1 MSRPAQRRRSL
12 PLLILTI
19 LALLT
24 TGATPASAA
33 ASTLTLDHAT
43 YTPGQNVV
51 ATYSTGQVSA
61 KNWVGIYASDS
72 TPGQVSSLVWAYA
85 PDASGSVTLSTSSLS
100 PGSYRA
106 HFLYNDGYTDLTP
119 SIFFTVLS
127 TTSTSTPNGALCTG
141 QTGYAQ
147 GQALLAS
154 YATTRVSAT
163 NWIGVYAAGQQP
175 GSTNALVWAY
185 APNATGSASL
195 STSALSPGNY
205 TAYFL
210 YAGGYTQL
218 AAPTPFAVTAAGPG
232 SVNLIINGDA
242 ECGNPSASG
251 YDGVT
256 VPGWQATG
264 LPSIVGY
271 NTGNGFPSPST
282 AGPAIPSVRY
292 RSSHRSTVGRDTP
305 ASAATSCFCRFSA
318 RHNTIRARVA
328 TVA

>member
-1 MSRPAQRRRSL
+1 TDGFTHAGEAGISAPRHLYRRPRFVRRMNRRAAPRVRFTVIRTVFAFLATFPTQRTVMSRPAQRRRSL

-85 PDASGSVTLSTSSLS
+85 PDASGSVTLSTSSLN

-127 TTSTSTPNGALCTG
+127 TTSTSTPNSALCTG
-141 QTGYAQ
+141 QTSYAQ

-195 STSALSPGNY
+195 S
-205 TAYFL
+205 
-210 YAGGYTQL
+210 
-218 AAPTPFAVTAAGPG
+218 
-232 SVNLIINGDA
+232 
-242 ECGNPSASG
+242 
-251 YDGVT
+251 
-256 VPGWQATG
+256 
-264 LPSIVGY
+264 
-271 NTGNGFPSPST
+271 
-282 AGPAIPSVRY
+282 
-292 RSSHRSTVGRDTP
+292 
-305 ASAATSCFCRFSA
+305 
-318 RHNTIRARVA
+318 
-328 TVA
+328 

>member
-1 MSRPAQRRRSL
+1 TDGFTHAGEAGISAPRHLYRRPRFVRRMNRRAAPRVRFTVIRTVFAFLATFPTQRTVMSRPAQRRRSL

-106 HFLYNDGYTDLTP
+106 HFLYNDGY
-119 SIFFTVLS
+119 
-127 TTSTSTPNGALCTG
+127 A
-141 QTGYAQ
+141 
-147 GQALLAS
+147 
-154 YATTRVSAT
+154 
-163 NWIGVYAAGQQP
+163 
-175 GSTNALVWAY
+175 
-185 APNATGSASL
+185 
-195 STSALSPGNY
+195 
-205 TAYFL
+205 
-210 YAGGYTQL
+210 QL

-282 AGPAIPSVRY
+282 AGPAIR
-292 RSSHRSTVGRDTP
+292 G
-305 ASAATSCFCRFSA
+305 
-318 RHNTIRARVA
+318 NQ
-328 TVA
+328 